1 MTKSLARLL
10 LSLSILG
17 SSFVNAD
24 SKTLSIPLGLNI
36 SVSGQMNAEKFSQ
49 LLQQGF
55 KSVIV
60 NRPDNDLN
68 NQIKIDQLRDI
79 AEKSHV
85 SVIYQPVSSGKIT
98 QTDVVEFAKYY
109 NNLPKPV
116 LLICKT
122 GTRSSSL
129 FNQAKSQGLLHE

>member
-24 SKTLSIPLGLNI
+24 SKTLSIPLDLNI